1 MIKVYELARELKLE
15 SKLLLAK
22 LHQWGISAQTHM
34 ATLDDKTAAQVRVRI
49 KKGDGAVQEKKK
61 PILIKKKAFAAET
74 TPLPGVHE
82 ENHEEIFSPE
92 ETQKGSPSVSADH
105 VSPEEKRG
113 EQVPGSDE
121 SKGSP
126 HPNPLILETIPL
138 FSEVAKPS
146 STAQSVSA
154 PSAKEEKKKGEKEL
168 KPAVDK
174 KAKLAKLSKDNK
186 GRKTD
191 HLLLMTQDEV
201 LDGEDVAP
209 EPDSLESPSLP
220 PQPQSK
226 VFTTA
231 PQQTRT
237 SVVPGSPPK
246 ESQARMAPGR
256 MQPQRRS
263 SSSSQ
268 GKKKDRHRANQPLP
282 EGTKAR
288 KKSIRISEGITVKEY
303 ADRLG
308 LKVQEV
314 ILKLMGMGVMV
325 TINQPMDLD
334 AAVLVAESFGVT
346 VEVQVEET
354 EDELLGQAGDDET
367 EHMVTRP
374 PVVTIMGHTDHGK
387 TSLLDA
393 IRKTKLAEGE
403 AGGITQ
409 HIGAYTVAE
418 KGREITFLD
427 TPGHEA
433 FTAMRARGTQI
444 TDVVVLVVAADDG
457 VMPQTIEAIH
467 HAKAAGVPIVVA
479 LNKVDKPEANPDRV
493 MQELSAHEL
502 IPESWGGQTIYCPVS
517 AKKRTGLD
525 HLLEMILLQADVLD
539 LKANPDR
546 RAQGVVIESK
556 LDKGRGAVA
565 TVLVQK
571 GTLRVGDFVVVGGQ
585 FGRVRSLIDDK
596 GHRVDTVFPSH
607 PAEIVGLDGV
617 PNPGDTFV
625 VVQDEKAGR
634 QVAQSR
640 VQKHRL
646 AQMVRQKRVS
656 LEDLYSQIQE
666 GEIKELNLILK
677 VDVQGSIE
685 PIKHALSKLGN
696 DKVRVRFIHEGV
708 GGIKETDVLLAQASS
723 AIILGFNVRPDS
735 NAAQIAER
743 EKVDIKFYSV
753 IYDAIDDI
761 RKAMEGMLAPT
772 LKEKI
777 LGRAEVRKVYNISK
791 VGNVC
796 GCYVIEGMMQRANT
810 SVRLLRDSVVIFEGR
825 FSALKRFKDDVRE
838 VATGYEC
845 GISIENYQDVKL
857 GDIIECYM
865 QEEIAAKLDS

>member
-15 SKLLLAK
+15 SKLLLTK
-22 LHQWGISAQTHM
+22 LHQWGIQAQTHM
-34 ATLDDKTAAQVRVRI
+34 AALDDKTAAQVRARI
-49 KKGDGAVQEKKK
+49 KKGEEPVHEKKK
-61 PILIKKKAFAAET
+61 PILIKRKSSSPES
-74 TPLPGVHE
+74 LQV
-82 ENHEEIFSPE
+82 EEISSSVESAQPVSAESEKPSQSEVPQLNLVNQEPSPE
-92 ETQKGSPSVSADH
+92 V
-105 VSPEEKRG
+105 V
-113 EQVPGSDE
+113 
-121 SKGSP
+121 

-138 FSEVAKPS
+138 TNEPHPFPAVP
-146 STAQSVSA
+146 A
-154 PSAKEEKKKGEKEL
+154 PSPLSPQKEEKKKGEKEV

-174 KAKLAKLSKDNK
+174 KAKLAKLNKDK
-186 GRKTD
+186 SRKTD
-191 HLLLMTQDEV
+191 RLLLLTQEEILEGDE
-201 LDGEDVAP
+201 AP
-209 EPDSLESPSLP
+209 DLESGESDAVV
-220 PQPQSK
+220 PQPPPK
-226 VFTTA
+226 VA
-231 PQQTRT
+231 LPSQPVR
-237 SVVPGSPPK
+237 SAVVPGTPPR
-246 ESQARMAPGR
+246 ESASRPPMARV
-256 MQPQRRS
+256 QPQRRS
-263 SSSSQ
+263 QS
-268 GKKKDRHRANQPLP
+268 GGYKKKDRHRGTQVLP

-288 KKSIRISEGITVKEY
+288 KKSIRISEGITLKEY

-308 LKVQEV
+308 LKAQEV
-314 ILKLMGMGVMV
+314 ILKLMGMGVMA

-334 AAVLVAESFGVT
+334 AAVLIAESFGVT
-346 VEVQVEET
+346 VEVQVAET
-354 EDELLGQAGDDET
+354 EDELLGQSDEDES
-367 EHMVTRP
+367 EHLVSRP

-409 HIGAYTVAE
+409 HIGAYTISE

-479 LNKVDKPEANPDRV
+479 LNKVDKPEANPEKV
-493 MQELSAHEL
+493 MQELSVHEL
-502 IPESWGGQTIYCPVS
+502 IPEAWGGQTIFCPVS
-517 AKKRTGLD
+517 AKKRSGLD
-525 HLLEMILLQADVLD
+525 NLLEMILLQADVLD

-556 LDKGRGAVA
+556 LDKGRGSVA

-571 GTLRVGDFVVVGGQ
+571 GTLKVGDFVVVGGQ
-585 FGRVRSLIDDK
+585 FGRVRTLINDK
-596 GHRVDTVFPSH
+596 GQRVTTVLPSH

-625 VVQDEKAGR
+625 VVDDEKAGR

-640 VQKHRL
+640 VQKLRL

-656 LEDLYSQIQE
+656 LEDLYTQIQD

-696 DKVRVRFIHEGV
+696 EKVRVRFIHEGV

-753 IYDAIDDI
+753 IYDAIEDI
-761 RKAMEGMLAPT
+761 RKAMEGLLAPT

-796 GCYVIEGMMQRANT
+796 GCYVIEGIMQRAGT

-845 GISIENYQDVKL
+845 GISIENYQDIKM
-857 GDIIECYM
+857 GDIVECFM
-865 QEEIAAKLDS
+865 QEQIAATLDS

>member
-15 SKLLLAK
+15 SKLLLTK
-22 LHQWGISAQTHM
+22 LHQWGIQAQTHM
-34 ATLDDKTAAQVRVRI
+34 AALDDKTAAQVRARI
-49 KKGDGAVQEKKK
+49 KKGEEPVHEKKK
-61 PILIKKKAFAAET
+61 PILIKRKSSSPES
-74 TPLPGVHE
+74 LQV
-82 ENHEEIFSPE
+82 EEISSSVESAQPVSAESEKPSQSEVPQLNLVNQEPSPE
-92 ETQKGSPSVSADH
+92 V
-105 VSPEEKRG
+105 V
-113 EQVPGSDE
+113 
-121 SKGSP
+121 

-138 FSEVAKPS
+138 TNEPHPFPAVP
-146 STAQSVSA
+146 A
-154 PSAKEEKKKGEKEL
+154 PSPLSPQKEEKKKGEKEV

-174 KAKLAKLSKDNK
+174 KAKLAKLNKDK
-186 GRKTD
+186 SRKTD
-191 HLLLMTQDEV
+191 RLLLLTQEEILEGDE
-201 LDGEDVAP
+201 AP
-209 EPDSLESPSLP
+209 DLESGESDA
-220 PQPQSK
+220 
-226 VFTTA
+226 VV
-231 PQQTRT
+231 PQQPPKVALPSQPVR
-237 SVVPGSPPK
+237 SAVVPGTPPR
-246 ESQARMAPGR
+246 ESASRPPMARV
-256 MQPQRRS
+256 QPQRRS
-263 SSSSQ
+263 QS
-268 GKKKDRHRANQPLP
+268 GGYKKKDRHRGTQVLP

-288 KKSIRISEGITVKEY
+288 KKSIRISEGITLKEY

-308 LKVQEV
+308 LKAQEV
-314 ILKLMGMGVMV
+314 ILKLMGMGVMA

-334 AAVLVAESFGVT
+334 AAVLIAESFGVT
-346 VEVQVEET
+346 VEVQVAET
-354 EDELLGQAGDDET
+354 EDELLGQSDEDES
-367 EHMVTRP
+367 EHLVSRP

-409 HIGAYTVAE
+409 HIGAYTISE

-479 LNKVDKPEANPDRV
+479 LNKVDKPEANPEKV
-493 MQELSAHEL
+493 MQELSVHEL
-502 IPESWGGQTIYCPVS
+502 IPEAWGGQTIFCPVS
-517 AKKRTGLD
+517 AKKRSGLD
-525 HLLEMILLQADVLD
+525 NLLEMILLQADVLD

-556 LDKGRGAVA
+556 LDKGRGSVA

-571 GTLRVGDFVVVGGQ
+571 GTLKVGDFVVVGGQ
-585 FGRVRSLIDDK
+585 FGRVRTLINDK
-596 GHRVDTVFPSH
+596 GQRVTSVLPSH

-625 VVQDEKAGR
+625 VVDDEKAGR

-640 VQKHRL
+640 VQKLRL

-656 LEDLYSQIQE
+656 LEDLYTQIQD

-696 DKVRVRFIHEGV
+696 EKVRVRFIHEGV

-753 IYDAIDDI
+753 IYDAIEDI
-761 RKAMEGMLAPT
+761 RKAMEGLLAPT

-796 GCYVIEGMMQRANT
+796 GCYVIEGIMQRAGT

-845 GISIENYQDVKL
+845 GISIENYQDIKM
-857 GDIIECYM
+857 GDIVECFM
-865 QEEIAAKLDS
+865 QEQIAATLDS

>member
-15 SKLLLAK
+15 SKLLLTK
-22 LHQWGISAQTHM
+22 LHQWGIQAQTHM
-34 ATLDDKTAAQVRVRI
+34 AALDDKTAAQVRARI
-49 KKGDGAVQEKKK
+49 KKGEEPVHEKKK
-61 PILIKKKAFAAET
+61 PILIKRKSSSPES
-74 TPLPGVHE
+74 LQV
-82 ENHEEIFSPE
+82 EEISSSVESAQPVSAESEKPSQSEVPQLNLVNQEPSPE
-92 ETQKGSPSVSADH
+92 V
-105 VSPEEKRG
+105 V
-113 EQVPGSDE
+113 
-121 SKGSP
+121 

-138 FSEVAKPS
+138 TNEPHPFPPVP
-146 STAQSVSA
+146 A
-154 PSAKEEKKKGEKEL
+154 PSPLSPQKEEKKKGEKEV

-174 KAKLAKLSKDNK
+174 KAKLAKLNKDK
-186 GRKTD
+186 SRKTD
-191 HLLLMTQDEV
+191 RLLLLTQEEILEGDE
-201 LDGEDVAP
+201 AP
-209 EPDSLESPSLP
+209 DLESGESDAVV
-220 PQPQSK
+220 PQPPPK
-226 VFTTA
+226 VA
-231 PQQTRT
+231 LPSQPVR
-237 SVVPGSPPK
+237 SAVVPGTPPR
-246 ESQARMAPGR
+246 ESASRPPMARV
-256 MQPQRRS
+256 QPQRRS
-263 SSSSQ
+263 QS
-268 GKKKDRHRANQPLP
+268 GGYKKKDRHRGTQVLP

-288 KKSIRISEGITVKEY
+288 KKSIRISEGITLKEY

-308 LKVQEV
+308 LKAQEV
-314 ILKLMGMGVMV
+314 ILKLMGMGVMA

-334 AAVLVAESFGVT
+334 AAVLIAESFGVT
-346 VEVQVEET
+346 VEVQVAET
-354 EDELLGQAGDDET
+354 EDELLGQSDEDES
-367 EHMVTRP
+367 EHLVSRP

-409 HIGAYTVAE
+409 HIGAYTISE

-479 LNKVDKPEANPDRV
+479 LNKVDKPEANPEKV
-493 MQELSAHEL
+493 MQELSVHEL
-502 IPESWGGQTIYCPVS
+502 IPEAWGGQTIFCPVS
-517 AKKRTGLD
+517 AKKRSGLD
-525 HLLEMILLQADVLD
+525 NLLEMILLQADVLD

-556 LDKGRGAVA
+556 LDKGRGSVA

-571 GTLRVGDFVVVGGQ
+571 GTLKVGDFVVVGGQ
-585 FGRVRSLIDDK
+585 FGRVRTLINDK
-596 GHRVDTVFPSH
+596 GQRVTTVLPSH

-625 VVQDEKAGR
+625 VVDDEKAGR

-640 VQKHRL
+640 VQKLRL

-656 LEDLYSQIQE
+656 LEDLYTQIQD

-696 DKVRVRFIHEGV
+696 EKVRVRFIHEGV

-753 IYDAIDDI
+753 IYDAIEDI
-761 RKAMEGMLAPT
+761 RKAMEGLLAPT

-796 GCYVIEGMMQRANT
+796 GCYVIEGIMQRAGT

-845 GISIENYQDVKL
+845 GISIENYQDIKM
-857 GDIIECYM
+857 GDIVECFM
-865 QEEIAAKLDS
+865 QEQIAATLDS

>member
-1 MIKVYELARELKLE
+1 LIKVYELARELKLE
-15 SKLLLAK
+15 SKLLLTK
-22 LHQWGISAQTHM
+22 LHQWGIQAQTHM
-34 ATLDDKTAAQVRVRI
+34 AALDDKTAAQVRARI
-49 KKGDGAVQEKKK
+49 KKGEEPVHEKKK
-61 PILIKKKAFAAET
+61 PILIKRKSSSPES
-74 TPLPGVHE
+74 LQV
-82 ENHEEIFSPE
+82 EEISPAVE
-92 ETQKGSPSVSADH
+92 SAQTVSAESEKPSQNEVPQLNLVH
-105 VSPEEKRG
+105 QEPTPE
-113 EQVPGSDE
+113 VA
-121 SKGSP
+121 

-138 FSEVAKPS
+138 TNEPHPFPAV
-146 STAQSVSA
+146 QA
-154 PSAKEEKKKGEKEL
+154 PPPISPQKEEKKKGEKEV

-174 KAKLAKLSKDNK
+174 KAKLAKLNKDK
-186 GRKTD
+186 SRKTD
-191 HLLLMTQDEV
+191 RLLLLTQEEILEGDE
-201 LDGEDVAP
+201 AP
-209 EPDSLESPSLP
+209 DLESGESDVVV
-220 PQPQSK
+220 PQPPPKLVQPSQP
-226 VFTTA
+226 VRSA
-231 PQQTRT
+231 
-237 SVVPGSPPK
+237 VVPGTPPR
-246 ESQARMAPGR
+246 ESASRPPMARV
-256 MQPQRRS
+256 QPQRRS
-263 SSSSQ
+263 QS
-268 GKKKDRHRANQPLP
+268 GGYKKKDRHRGTQVLP

-288 KKSIRISEGITVKEY
+288 KKSIRISEGITLKEY

-308 LKVQEV
+308 LKAQEV
-314 ILKLMGMGVMV
+314 ILKLMGMGVMA

-334 AAVLVAESFGVT
+334 AAVLIAESFGVT
-346 VEVQVEET
+346 VEVQVAET
-354 EDELLGQAGDDET
+354 EDELLGQSDEDES
-367 EHMVTRP
+367 EHLVPRP

-409 HIGAYTVAE
+409 HIGAYTISE

-479 LNKVDKPEANPDRV
+479 LNKVDKPEANPEKV
-493 MQELSAHEL
+493 MQELSVHEL
-502 IPESWGGQTIYCPVS
+502 IPEAWGGQTIFCPVS
-517 AKKRTGLD
+517 AKKRSGLD
-525 HLLEMILLQADVLD
+525 NLLEMILLQADVLD

-556 LDKGRGAVA
+556 LDKGRGSVA

-571 GTLRVGDFVVVGGQ
+571 GTLKVGDFVVVGGQ
-585 FGRVRSLIDDK
+585 FGRVRTLINDK
-596 GHRVDTVFPSH
+596 GQRVTTVLPSH

-625 VVQDEKAGR
+625 VVDDEKAGR

-640 VQKHRL
+640 VQKLRL

-656 LEDLYSQIQE
+656 LEDLYTQIQD

-696 DKVRVRFIHEGV
+696 EKVRVRFIHEGV

-753 IYDAIDDI
+753 IYDAIEDI
-761 RKAMEGMLAPT
+761 RKAMEGLLAPT

-796 GCYVIEGMMQRANT
+796 GCYVIEGIMQRAGT

-845 GISIENYQDVKL
+845 GISIENYQDIKM
-857 GDIIECYM
+857 GDIVECFM
-865 QEEIAAKLDS
+865 QEQIAATLDS

>member
-15 SKLLLAK
+15 SKLLLTK
-22 LHQWGISAQTHM
+22 LHQWGIQAQTHM
-34 ATLDDKTAAQVRVRI
+34 AALDDKTAAQVRARI
-49 KKGDGAVQEKKK
+49 KKGEEPVHEKKK
-61 PILIKKKAFAAET
+61 PILIKRKSPSPESLHT
-74 TPLPGVHE
+74 
-82 ENHEEIFSPE
+82 EEISLSG
-92 ETQKGSPSVSADH
+92 ETVQSVSAEADRPSQTEAPQLD
-105 VSPEEKRG
+105 VVNQEPSPD
-113 EQVPGSDE
+113 VV
-121 SKGSP
+121 

-138 FSEVAKPS
+138 INEPHPF
-146 STAQSVSA
+146 A
-154 PSAKEEKKKGEKEL
+154 PVTTPPPISPQKEEKKKGEKEV

-174 KAKLAKLSKDNK
+174 KAKLAKLNKDK
-186 GRKTD
+186 SRKTD
-191 HLLLMTQDEV
+191 RLLLLTQEEILEGDES
-201 LDGEDVAP
+201 
-209 EPDSLESPSLP
+209 PDLESGEADAIV
-220 PQPQSK
+220 PQPPPK
-226 VFTTA
+226 VVLPSQPARST
-231 PQQTRT
+231 
-237 SVVPGSPPK
+237 VVPGTPPR
-246 ESQARMAPGR
+246 ESASRPPMARV
-256 MQPQRRS
+256 QPQRRS
-263 SSSSQ
+263 QS
-268 GKKKDRHRANQPLP
+268 GGYKKKDRHRGTQVLP

-288 KKSIRISEGITVKEY
+288 KKSIRISEGITLKEY

-308 LKVQEV
+308 LKAQEV
-314 ILKLMGMGVMV
+314 ILKLMGMGVMA

-334 AAVLVAESFGVT
+334 AAVLIAESFGVT
-346 VEVQVEET
+346 VEVQVAET
-354 EDELLGQAGDDET
+354 EDELLGQSDDDES
-367 EHMVTRP
+367 EHLVSRP

-409 HIGAYTVAE
+409 HIGAYTISE

-479 LNKVDKPEANPDRV
+479 LNKVDKPEANPEKV
-493 MQELSAHEL
+493 MQELSVHEL
-502 IPESWGGQTIYCPVS
+502 IPEAWGGQTIFCPVS
-517 AKKRTGLD
+517 AKKRSGLD
-525 HLLEMILLQADVLD
+525 NLLEMILLQADVLD

-556 LDKGRGAVA
+556 LDKGRGSVA

-571 GTLRVGDFVVVGGQ
+571 GTLKVGDFVVVGGQ
-585 FGRVRSLIDDK
+585 FGRVRTLINDK
-596 GHRVDTVFPSH
+596 GQRVTSALPSH

-625 VVQDEKAGR
+625 VVDDEKAGR

-640 VQKHRL
+640 VQKLRL

-656 LEDLYSQIQE
+656 LEDLYTQIQD

-696 DKVRVRFIHEGV
+696 EKVRVRFIHEGV

-753 IYDAIDDI
+753 IYDAIEDI
-761 RKAMEGMLAPT
+761 RKAMEGLLAPT

-796 GCYVIEGMMQRANT
+796 GCYVIEGIMQRAGT

-845 GISIENYQDVKL
+845 GISIENYQDIKM
-857 GDIIECYM
+857 GDIVECFM
-865 QEEIAAKLDS
+865 QEQIAATLDS

>member
-15 SKLLLAK
+15 SKLLLTK
-22 LHQWGISAQTHM
+22 LHQWGIQAQTHM
-34 ATLDDKTAAQVRVRI
+34 AALDDKTAAQVRARI
-49 KKGDGAVQEKKK
+49 KKGEEPVHEKKK
-61 PILIKKKAFAAET
+61 PILIKRKSPSADSLPMDEIVPPSDLSSE
-74 TPLPGVHE
+74 PLSSEPE
-82 ENHEEIFSPE
+82 KTSLEEISHLDSITPE
-92 ETQKGSPSVSADH
+92 PTVEA
-105 VSPEEKRG
+105 
-113 EQVPGSDE
+113 
-121 SKGSP
+121 

-138 FSEVAKPS
+138 TKDPLPFIATAPS
-146 STAQSVSA
+146 PQSVTQ
-154 PSAKEEKKKGEKEL
+154 KEEKKKGEKEV

-174 KAKLAKLSKDNK
+174 KAKLAKLNKDK
-186 GRKTD
+186 SRKTD
-191 HLLLMTQDEV
+191 RLLLLNQDENLEGEEASDVDLAETDAVASQPPPKV
-201 LDGEDVAP
+201 LV
-209 EPDSLESPSLP
+209 PS
-220 PQPQSK
+220 QPVRS
-226 VFTTA
+226 A
-231 PQQTRT
+231 
-237 SVVPGSPPK
+237 VVPGSPPR
-246 ESQARMAPGR
+246 ESSSRPPMTR
-256 MQPQRRS
+256 VQPQRRS
-263 SSSSQ
+263 QS
-268 GKKKDRHRANQPLP
+268 GGYKKKDRHRGTQPLP

-288 KKSIRISEGITVKEY
+288 KKSIRISEGITLKEY

-308 LKVQEV
+308 LKAQEV
-314 ILKLMGMGVMV
+314 ILKLMGMGVMA

-334 AAVLVAESFGVT
+334 AAVLIAESFGVT
-346 VEVQVEET
+346 VEVQIAET
-354 EDELLGQAGDDET
+354 EDELLGQSDED
-367 EHMVTRP
+367 ESAHLVSRP

-409 HIGAYTVAE
+409 HIGAYTISE

-457 VMPQTIEAIH
+457 VMPQTVEAIH

-479 LNKVDKPEANPDRV
+479 LNKVDKPEANPEKV
-493 MQELSAHEL
+493 MQELSVHEL
-502 IPESWGGQTIYCPVS
+502 IPEAWGGQTIYCPVS
-517 AKKRTGLD
+517 AKKRSGLD
-525 HLLEMILLQADVLD
+525 NLLEMILLQADVLD

-556 LDKGRGAVA
+556 LDKGRGSVA

-585 FGRVRSLIDDK
+585 FGRVRTLINDK
-596 GHRVDTVFPSH
+596 AQRVTEALPSH

-625 VVQDEKAGR
+625 VVDDEKAGR

-640 VQKHRL
+640 VQKIRL

-656 LEDLYSQIQE
+656 LEDLYTQIQD
-666 GEIKELNLILK
+666 GEVKELNLILK

-696 DKVRVRFIHEGV
+696 EKVRVRFIHEGV
-708 GGIKETDVLLAQASS
+708 GGVKETDVLLAQASS

-753 IYDAIDDI
+753 IYDAIEDI
-761 RKAMEGMLAPT
+761 RKAMEGLLAPT

-796 GCYVIEGMMQRANT
+796 GCYVTEGIMQRAGT

-845 GISIENYQDVKL
+845 GISIENYQDIKM
-857 GDIIECYM
+857 GDIVECFM
-865 QEEIAAKLDS
+865 QEQIAATLDS

>member
-15 SKLLLAK
+15 SKLLLTK
-22 LHQWGISAQTHM
+22 LHQWGIQAQTHM
-34 ATLDDKTAAQVRVRI
+34 AALDDKTAAQVRARI
-49 KKGDGAVQEKKK
+49 KKGEEPVHEKKK
-61 PILIKKKAFAAET
+61 PILIKRKSPSSDT
-74 TPLPGVHE
+74 LQ
-82 ENHEEIFSPE
+82 PE
-92 ETQKGSPSVSADH
+92 EVSLSPDLSAQSIPAESEKTSPDEVSKPDTINQEPSLE
-105 VSPEEKRG
+105 V
-113 EQVPGSDE
+113 
-121 SKGSP
+121 

-138 FSEVAKPS
+138 TKEPLPFTPPS
-146 STAQSVSA
+146 SSPQIVTQ
-154 PSAKEEKKKGEKEL
+154 KEEKKKGEKEA
-168 KPAVDK
+168 KPVVDK
-174 KAKLAKLSKDNK
+174 KAKLAKLNKDK
-186 GRKTD
+186 SRKTD
-191 HLLLMTQDEV
+191 RLLLLTQEEILEGDE
-201 LDGEDVAP
+201 AP
-209 EPDSLESPSLP
+209 EVEPVDTDFIP
-220 PQPQSK
+220 PQ
-226 VFTTA
+226 A
-231 PQQTRT
+231 PPRAVIPSQPVR
-237 SVVPGSPPK
+237 SAVVPGSPPR
-246 ESQARMAPGR
+246 ESSSRPPMARV
-256 MQPQRRS
+256 QPQRRS
-263 SSSSQ
+263 QS
-268 GKKKDRHRANQPLP
+268 GGYKKKDRHRGTQVLP

-288 KKSIRISEGITVKEY
+288 KKSIRISEGITLKEY

-308 LKVQEV
+308 LKAQEV
-314 ILKLMGMGVMV
+314 ILKLMGMGVMA

-334 AAVLVAESFGVT
+334 AAVLIAESFGVT
-346 VEVQVEET
+346 VEVQVAET
-354 EDELLGQAGDDET
+354 EDELLGQSDED
-367 EHMVTRP
+367 ESDHLIPRP

-409 HIGAYTVAE
+409 HIGAYTISE

-457 VMPQTIEAIH
+457 VMPQTIEAVH

-479 LNKVDKPEANPDRV
+479 LNKVDKPEANPEKV
-493 MQELSAHEL
+493 MQELSVHEL
-502 IPESWGGQTIYCPVS
+502 IPEAWGGQTIFCPVS
-517 AKKRTGLD
+517 AKKRSGLD
-525 HLLEMILLQADVLD
+525 NLLEMILLQADVLD

-556 LDKGRGAVA
+556 LDKGRGSVA

-571 GTLRVGDFVVVGGQ
+571 GTLKVGDFVVVGGQ
-585 FGRVRSLIDDK
+585 FGRVRTLINDK
-596 GHRVDTVFPSH
+596 GQRITSALPSH

-625 VVQDEKAGR
+625 VVDDEKAGR

-640 VQKHRL
+640 VQKLRL

-656 LEDLYSQIQE
+656 LEDLYTQIQD

-677 VDVQGSIE
+677 VDVQGSVE

-696 DKVRVRFIHEGV
+696 EKVRVRFIHEGV

-753 IYDAIDDI
+753 IYDAIEDI
-761 RKAMEGMLAPT
+761 RKAMEGLLAPT

-796 GCYVIEGMMQRANT
+796 GCYVTEGIMQRAGT

-845 GISIENYQDVKL
+845 GISIENYQDIKM
-857 GDIIECYM
+857 GDVIECFM
-865 QEEIAAKLDS
+865 QEQIAATLDS

>member
-15 SKLLLAK
+15 SKLLLTK
-22 LHQWGISAQTHM
+22 LHQWGIQAQTHM
-34 ATLDDKTAAQVRVRI
+34 AALDDKTAAQVRARI
-49 KKGDGAVQEKKK
+49 KKGEEPVHEKKK
-61 PILIKKKAFAAET
+61 PILIKRKSSSPES
-74 TPLPGVHE
+74 LQV
-82 ENHEEIFSPE
+82 EEISSSVESAQPVSAESEKPSQSEVPQLNLVNQEPSPE
-92 ETQKGSPSVSADH
+92 V
-105 VSPEEKRG
+105 V
-113 EQVPGSDE
+113 
-121 SKGSP
+121 

-138 FSEVAKPS
+138 TNEPHPFPAVP
-146 STAQSVSA
+146 A
-154 PSAKEEKKKGEKEL
+154 PSPLSPQKEEKKKGEKEV

-174 KAKLAKLSKDNK
+174 KAKLAKLNKDK
-186 GRKTD
+186 SRKTD
-191 HLLLMTQDEV
+191 RLLLLTQEEILEGDE
-201 LDGEDVAP
+201 AP
-209 EPDSLESPSLP
+209 DLESGESDAVV
-220 PQPQSK
+220 PQPPPK
-226 VFTTA
+226 VA
-231 PQQTRT
+231 LPSQPVR
-237 SVVPGSPPK
+237 SAVVPGTPPR
-246 ESQARMAPGR
+246 ESASRPPMARV
-256 MQPQRRS
+256 QPQRRS
-263 SSSSQ
+263 QS
-268 GKKKDRHRANQPLP
+268 GGYKKKDRHRGTQVLP

-288 KKSIRISEGITVKEY
+288 KKSIRISEGITLKEY

-308 LKVQEV
+308 LKAQEV
-314 ILKLMGMGVMV
+314 ILKLMGMGVMA

-334 AAVLVAESFGVT
+334 AAVLIAESFGVT
-346 VEVQVEET
+346 VEVQVAET
-354 EDELLGQAGDDET
+354 EDELLGQSDEDES
-367 EHMVTRP
+367 EHLVSRP

-409 HIGAYTVAE
+409 HIGAYTISE

-479 LNKVDKPEANPDRV
+479 LNKVDKPEANPEKV
-493 MQELSAHEL
+493 MQELSVHEL
-502 IPESWGGQTIYCPVS
+502 IPEAWGGQTIFCPVS
-517 AKKRTGLD
+517 AKKRSGLD
-525 HLLEMILLQADVLD
+525 NLLEMILLQADVLD

-556 LDKGRGAVA
+556 LDKGRGSVA

-571 GTLRVGDFVVVGGQ
+571 GTLKVGDFVVVGGQ
-585 FGRVRSLIDDK
+585 FGRVRTLINDK
-596 GHRVDTVFPSH
+596 GQRVTSVLPSH

-625 VVQDEKAGR
+625 VVDDEKAGR

-640 VQKHRL
+640 VQKLRL

-656 LEDLYSQIQE
+656 LEDLYTQIQD

-696 DKVRVRFIHEGV
+696 EKVRVRFIHEGV

-753 IYDAIDDI
+753 IYDAIEDI
-761 RKAMEGMLAPT
+761 RKAMEGLLAPT

-796 GCYVIEGMMQRANT
+796 GCYVIEGIMQRAGT

-845 GISIENYQDVKL
+845 GISIENYQDIKM
-857 GDIIECYM
+857 GDIVECFM
-865 QEEIAAKLDS
+865 QEQIAATLDS

>member
-15 SKLLLAK
+15 SKLLLTK
-22 LHQWGISAQTHM
+22 LHQWGIQAQTHM
-34 ATLDDKTAAQVRVRI
+34 AALDDKTAAQVRARI
-49 KKGDGAVQEKKK
+49 KKGEEPVHEKKK
-61 PILIKKKAFAAET
+61 PILIKRKATSTDSSQTEDVLPSSDVPQPQPLIESEK
-74 TPLPGVHE
+74 TPP
-82 ENHEEIFSPE
+82 EEIVQQDLPAREPE
-92 ETQKGSPSVSADH
+92 VEV
-105 VSPEEKRG
+105 
-113 EQVPGSDE
+113 
-121 SKGSP
+121 

-138 FSEVAKPS
+138 AKDLPFAPS
-146 STAQSVSA
+146 VPSPPSVSA
-154 PSAKEEKKKGEKEL
+154 QKEEKKKGEKEV

-174 KAKLAKLSKDNK
+174 KAKLAKLNKDK
-186 GRKTD
+186 SRKTD
-191 HLLLMTQDEV
+191 RLLLLNQDEILEGDDAADV
-201 LDGEDVAP
+201 ETGEADVVPTQPPTRVVPPSQPVRSAVVP
-209 EPDSLESPSLP
+209 GTPPRESPSRP
-220 PQPQSK
+220 PM
-226 VFTTA
+226 
-231 PQQTRT
+231 TR
-237 SVVPGSPPK
+237 V
-246 ESQARMAPGR
+246 
-256 MQPQRRS
+256 QPQRRS
-263 SSSSQ
+263 QS
-268 GKKKDRHRANQPLP
+268 GGYKKKDRHRGTQTLP

-288 KKSIRISEGITVKEY
+288 KKSIRISEGITLKEY

-308 LKVQEV
+308 LKAQEV
-314 ILKLMGMGVMV
+314 ILKLMGMGVMA

-346 VEVQVEET
+346 VEVQIAET
-354 EDELLGQAGDDET
+354 EDELLGQNDED
-367 EHMVTRP
+367 ESAHLLPRP

-409 HIGAYTVAE
+409 HIGAYTISE

-457 VMPQTIEAIH
+457 VMPQTVEAIH

-479 LNKVDKPEANPDRV
+479 LNKVDKPEANPEKV
-493 MQELSAHEL
+493 MQELSVHEL
-502 IPESWGGQTIYCPVS
+502 IPEAWGGQTIYCPVS
-517 AKKRTGLD
+517 AKKRSGLD
-525 HLLEMILLQADVLD
+525 NLLEMILLQADVLD

-556 LDKGRGAVA
+556 LDKGRGSVA

-585 FGRVRSLIDDK
+585 FGRVRTLINDK
-596 GHRVDTVFPSH
+596 AQRVSEALPSH

-625 VVQDEKAGR
+625 VVDDEKAGR

-640 VQKHRL
+640 VQKLRL

-656 LEDLYSQIQE
+656 LEDLYTQIQE
-666 GEIKELNLILK
+666 GEVKELNLILK
-677 VDVQGSIE
+677 VDVQGSVE

-696 DKVRVRFIHEGV
+696 EKVRVRFIHEGV

-753 IYDAIDDI
+753 IYDAIEDI
-761 RKAMEGMLAPT
+761 RKAMEGLLAPT

-796 GCYVIEGMMQRANT
+796 GCYVIEGIMQRAGT

-845 GISIENYQDVKL
+845 GISIENYQDIKT
-857 GDIIECYM
+857 GDIVECFM
-865 QEEIAAKLDS
+865 QEQIATTLDS

>member
-1 MIKVYELARELKLE
+1 LIKVYELARELKLE
-15 SKLLLAK
+15 SKLLLTK
-22 LHQWGISAQTHM
+22 LHQWGIQAQTHM
-34 ATLDDKTAAQVRVRI
+34 AALDDKTAAQVRARI
-49 KKGDGAVQEKKK
+49 KKGEEPVHEKKK
-61 PILIKKKAFAAET
+61 PILIKRKSSSPES
-74 TPLPGVHE
+74 LQV
-82 ENHEEIFSPE
+82 EEISSSVESAQPVSAESEKPSQSEVPQLNLVNQEPSPE
-92 ETQKGSPSVSADH
+92 V
-105 VSPEEKRG
+105 V
-113 EQVPGSDE
+113 
-121 SKGSP
+121 

-138 FSEVAKPS
+138 TNEPHPFPAVP
-146 STAQSVSA
+146 A
-154 PSAKEEKKKGEKEL
+154 PSPLSPQKEEKKKGEKEV

-174 KAKLAKLSKDNK
+174 KAKLAKLNKDK
-186 GRKTD
+186 SRKTD
-191 HLLLMTQDEV
+191 RLLLLTQEEILEGDE
-201 LDGEDVAP
+201 AP
-209 EPDSLESPSLP
+209 DLESGESDAVV
-220 PQPQSK
+220 PQPPPK
-226 VFTTA
+226 VA
-231 PQQTRT
+231 LPSQPVR
-237 SVVPGSPPK
+237 SAVVPGTPPR
-246 ESQARMAPGR
+246 ESASRPPMARV
-256 MQPQRRS
+256 QPQRRS
-263 SSSSQ
+263 QS
-268 GKKKDRHRANQPLP
+268 GGYKKKDRHRGTQVLP

-288 KKSIRISEGITVKEY
+288 KKSIRISEGITLKEY

-308 LKVQEV
+308 LKAQEV
-314 ILKLMGMGVMV
+314 ILKLMGMGVMA

-334 AAVLVAESFGVT
+334 AAVLIAESFGVT
-346 VEVQVEET
+346 VEVQVAET
-354 EDELLGQAGDDET
+354 EDELLGQSDEDES
-367 EHMVTRP
+367 EHLVSRP

-409 HIGAYTVAE
+409 HIGAYTISE

-479 LNKVDKPEANPDRV
+479 LNKVDKPEANPEKV
-493 MQELSAHEL
+493 MQELSVHEL
-502 IPESWGGQTIYCPVS
+502 IPEAWGGQTIFCPVS
-517 AKKRTGLD
+517 AKKRSGLD
-525 HLLEMILLQADVLD
+525 NLLEMILLQADVLD

-556 LDKGRGAVA
+556 LDKGRGSVA

-571 GTLRVGDFVVVGGQ
+571 GTLKVGDFVVVGGQ
-585 FGRVRSLIDDK
+585 FGRVRTLINDK
-596 GHRVDTVFPSH
+596 GQRVTSVLPSH

-625 VVQDEKAGR
+625 VVDDEKAGR

-640 VQKHRL
+640 VQKLRL

-656 LEDLYSQIQE
+656 LEDLYTQIQD

-696 DKVRVRFIHEGV
+696 EKVRVRFIHEGV

-753 IYDAIDDI
+753 IYDAIEDI
-761 RKAMEGMLAPT
+761 RKAMEGLLAPT

-796 GCYVIEGMMQRANT
+796 GCYVIEGIMQRAGT

-845 GISIENYQDVKL
+845 GISIENYQDIKM
-857 GDIIECYM
+857 GDIVECFM
-865 QEEIAAKLDS
+865 QEQIAATLDS